1 MLAHLFSEV
10 NNVLSNNYLVMVKK
24 NTKKKNGI
32 TSANIRLGYVKLN
45 QLNWSHRNCIKL
57 YT

>member
-10 NNVLSNNYLVMVKK
+10 NNVFSNNYLVMVKK

-32 TSANIRLGYVKLN
+32 TSVNIRLGYVKLN